1 MLVLADYT
9 LGDALLTVLW
19 IFGFVIFFWLL
30 IIVFS
35 DLFRSRDLSGWAKA
49 LWVIFVIF
57 LPFLGIFVYLI
68 ARGGRMHEHAVKD
81 QQAADAAFTAYV
93 QQAAGTSASTAD
105 ELQKLAA
112 LPRSGRDQPRRVRS
126 AESQDS
132 RLIVSTPAAATTTA
146 KMIEPQLIPRMNR
159 ISRPSPTAMIVAMS

>member
-1 MLVLADYT
+1 
-9 LGDALLTVLW
+9 LTVLW

-30 IIVFS
+30 IMVFS
-35 DLFRSRDLSGWAKA
+35 DLFRSHDLSGWAKA

-68 ARGGRMHEHAVKD
+68 ARGSKMQEHAVQD
-81 QQAADAAFTAYV
+81 QKAADAAFTSYV

-112 LPRSGRDQPRRVRS
+112 LRDQGVITQT
-126 AESQDS
+126 EFDVQK
-132 RLIVSTPAAATTTA
+132 A
-146 KMIEPQLIPRMNR
+146 KIL
-159 ISRPSPTAMIVAMS
+159 A